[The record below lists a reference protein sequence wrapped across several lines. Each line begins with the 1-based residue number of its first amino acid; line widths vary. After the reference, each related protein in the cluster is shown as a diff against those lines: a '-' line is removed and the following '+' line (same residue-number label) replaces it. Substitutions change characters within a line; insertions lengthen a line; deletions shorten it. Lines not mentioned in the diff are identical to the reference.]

1 MGHPKYAQTVAAGYF
16 APAHWRDY
24 QYGAETAPEE
34 DYQDDYDQ
42 VRTVR
47 REVPQN
53 QYYYQWTL
61 CATASWIATYGG
73 NPEEEVSL
81 WRSIGAVY
89 CPKFTQGKSAVYS
102 VGERMVSR

>member
-1 MGHPKYAQTVAAGYF
+1 MDPSLPSRRHAWLSEAAKRGTIMYRVTHARLAALAPRTVVCYCLLA
-16 APAHWRDY
+16 AHWRDY

-61 CATASWIATYGG
+61 CATASWIGTCKGDKTY
-73 NPEEEVSL
+73 VS
-81 WRSIGAVY
+81 
-89 CPKFTQGKSAVYS
+89 
-102 VGERMVSR
+102 